1 MEGWISWLCYWNFY
15 WSMYIDGYLLFAIY
29 FISVLALALSAY
41 ALWSL
46 EEIRKY
52 YERKSISSKNYNE
65 LKTKPPIKVNKA
77 KGHWD

>member
-1 MEGWISWLCYWNFY
+1 MFVDGW
-15 WSMYIDGYLLFAIY
+15 LLFAIY
-29 FISVLALALSAY
+29 FIAVTALGVSAY

-52 YERKSISSKNYNE
+52 YQKMYSKKSTTYSPPKVVQ
-65 LKTKPPIKVNKA
+65 KTVTKP